1 MEVNKDV
8 KPQCVWKYTDDENVK
23 IEIIKYVYDM
33 WLEINLG
40 EVRYVLPNWA
50 VNGLIR
56 DWNKNIKESNALTHN
71 LNILNEA
78 KILELEA
85 YIKDLHSSLFY
96 KDKEIEFLKT
106 ELKIKRQDINR
117 QKLFETIERVTGFT
131 PLESDMDEIQNAIF

>member
-8 KPQCVWKYTDDENVK
+8 KPQCVWKYTEGENVK

-40 EVRYVLPNWA
+40 EVRYVLPNWV

-85 YIKDLHSSLFY
+85 YIKDLHRLLFS
-96 KDKEIEFLKT
+96 KDKEIDFLKT

-117 QKLFETIERVTGFT
+117 QKLFETIERITGFT